1 MQKTVQSPSLS
12 RVRSYATEDKPPDSS
27 SSSKYLLQLSEHVPA
42 FFISHKAT
50 TAPRHPSS
58 LICGGWQ
65 IRYKGPDEI
74 LEEENNLSL
83 PKTLDIPHQLGQPV
97 RHHLPQ
103 LAGQG
108 QRCLPL
114 LPNHHV
120 DSPAPT
126 LSNAQSC
133 QCLLALLHSSKS
145 CFFSTHFFLLLRALP
160 TLSPK
165 SNSYTVSTSKQN
177 KLAPSSSLV
186 ILLCTARTRDEP
198 GEGSNILSKSPKL
211 PVAPQVT

>member
-27 SSSKYLLQLSEHVPA
+27 SSSKYLLQLSEYVPD

-50 TAPRHPSS
+50 TAPRHPSKFELVFLLYQLHPLG
-58 LICGGWQ
+58 LIWGGWQ

-108 QRCLPL
+108 QRCLLL

-133 QCLLALLHSSKS
+133 QSSRTLAQL
-145 CFFSTHFFLLLRALP
+145 
-160 TLSPK
+160 
-165 SNSYTVSTSKQN
+165 
-177 KLAPSSSLV
+177 
-186 ILLCTARTRDEP
+186 
-198 GEGSNILSKSPKL
+198 
-211 PVAPQVT
+211 